1 MTNGSADVVPLPTGQ
16 DKRLNVLDA
25 LGATIRSAINLR
37 VITLVGDAPI
47 TGSVESPNVSMPAQA
62 VSMVTNINLV
72 EGDVSTLVSQAFLG
86 GQYAEL
92 RTLHAAMTEQAQKII
107 ERNVAILQAIV
118 KTVEGDL
125 PLPERRPKG

>member
-1 MTNGSADVVPLPTGQ
+1 M
-16 DKRLNVLDA
+16 KLDEA
-25 LGATIRSAINLR
+25 LGAAIRSAINLR

-62 VSMVTNINLV
+62 VSMVTNIDLV

-86 GQYAEL
+86 SQYAEL
-92 RTLHAAMTEQAQKII
+92 RALHAAMTDQAHKII
-107 ERNVAILQAIV
+107 ERNIEILQNIL

-125 PLPERRPKG
+125 PLPDRRPKA